1 MKKEISLYVKKF
13 EPYKLV
19 TIFFICFTIFG
30 LGVYWLF
37 PNLSNSVL
45 DETGI
50 SRILT
55 VFVIANSL
63 FSLILPITIK
73 RESLRNRRGNLFVSL
88 LLLWISVFLILIEI
102 VRGSPYY
109 ISILPDVANPFT
121 RFAIILWTFGVLYL
135 LKTTYAAL
143 TIDNIK
149 FQKQEFEFVQ
159 KNPEKWGI
167 ESINKQ
173 LSESDKE
180 IYFPIIIHA
189 DESTRPWK
197 ILLRFILSGLSYDNS
212 SKSDTDEIGLEE
224 KNIP

>member
-1 MKKEISLYVKKF
+1 M
-13 EPYKLV
+13 
-19 TIFFICFTIFG
+19 
-30 LGVYWLF
+30 
-37 PNLSNSVL
+37 
-45 DETGI
+45 
-50 SRILT
+50 T